1 MAGEKSVWDKVDVI
15 SKAALP
21 VALALIGFFVSRTLN
36 EIQSRDSD
44 SRLYTQLMTQR
55 EDADTGLRRG
65 MFESALKTFLESRP
79 GTPERD
85 LLNLEL
91 LAFNFHET
99 LSLKALF
106 TDIQRNIQATRAG
119 DKRDELEGR
128 LQELAIRVSEKQVG
142 VLREAGAVA
151 AVSFNLDE
159 KSWEPI
165 NGFVSMESHV
175 AGTDVNAADRR
186 RYSIQLLASDHKLDQ
201 VRVNFRSGGRRTPE
215 RRRERGGVSQL
226 VFLCG
231 ILRFSDDRE
240 LPPFARPAMRRTSDG
255 AQRGSRAGVPGVLPG
270 LARQPEGKALLRR
283 SPGRV
288 GPHAA
293 QPARPTVGRGSCREG
308 G

>member
-1 MAGEKSVWDKVDVI
+1 VAGEKSVWDKVDVI

-106 TDIQRNIQATRAG
+106 TDIQRNIQATRSG
-119 DKRDELEGR
+119 DKRDELESR

-151 AVSFNLDE
+151 PVSFNLDE

-165 NGFVSMESHV
+165 NGFVSMESHI

-186 RYSIQLLASDHKLDQ
+186 RYSIQMLAPDHKFDQ
-201 VRVNFRSGGRRTPE
+201 VRVNLQVWGPENSGGSSAEFHNWYFYAGFFDFPMIENFRLSHGQRCAVVLTE
-215 RRRERGGVSQL
+215 LSEGVARVSL
-226 VFLCG
+226 VF
-231 ILRFSDDRE
+231 F
-240 LPPFARPAMRRTSDG
+240 P
-255 AQRGSRAGVPGVLPG
+255 GSRASLKEKPYYDEVLDE
-270 LARQPEGKALLRR
+270 LVHTQHSLHDRR
-283 SPGRV
+283 
-288 GPHAA
+288 
-293 QPARPTVGRGSCREG
+293 
-308 G
+308 